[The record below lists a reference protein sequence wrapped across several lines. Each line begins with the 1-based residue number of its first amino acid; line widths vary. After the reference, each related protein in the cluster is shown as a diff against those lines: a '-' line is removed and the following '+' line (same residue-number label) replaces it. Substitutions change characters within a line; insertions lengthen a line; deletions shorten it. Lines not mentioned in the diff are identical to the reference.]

1 MKGLHVEVIRAG
13 EAARSEPGSTSG
25 LSARWLKGPTQSHDL
40 DVGLISFDA
49 GAATPPHVHHVGQVL
64 VVTSGRG
71 FVEVDGARTDLSE
84 GDIVITPA
92 GETHTH
98 GAGPDGP
105 MVHLSVTT
113 GVNYVP
119 IAESGGPELRT

>member
-1 MKGLHVEVIRAG
+1 VEVIRAG
-13 EAARSEPGSTSG
+13 DVPPSEPGPVPG

-49 GAATPPHVHHVGQVL
+49 GVATPPHVHHVGQVL
-64 VVTSGRG
+64 VVTSGEG
-71 FVEVDGARTDLSE
+71 FVEVDGIRTDLGQ

-98 GAGPDGP
+98 GAGPDAP

-119 IAESGGPELRT
+119 IAESGRP